1 VLELDGRP
9 AAQVVEDVLAHSVT
23 AKASLP
29 TDTLHVLVRRHIS
42 HTFVVHVADLTGLSP
57 CDMPFLVTKLTWG
70 GIRRALRWMRSRRAG
85 PMVPPRWRRRRW
97 RVRRLRHRGGA
108 AGATA
113 AHAAPGA
120 WVCVCL
126 CEWWVPEHN
135 YHVRTLD

>member
-70 GIRRALRWMRSRRAG
+70 GIRRALRWR
-85 PMVPPRWRRRRW
+85 RRRRW